1 MPFDQLKR
9 RQFIALLGGAAT
21 WPLTAHAQQPAMPA
35 IGFLAYQLSDA
46 IPDRLRGVRQGLKDA
61 GYVEG
66 ENLTIVYRFA
76 ENQDDRLPTL
86 AAELVSRRVAVIVA
100 NSAPPTFAAKAA
112 TTTIPIVFLFGDD
125 PVRFGLV
132 TSLARPGGN
141 ITGINVLVNELAA
154 KRLELQRELAPQAAR
169 VAVLVNPANV
179 VATELQLKDV
189 EAAARAI
196 GLQIQI
202 HNANTSDEIDAAFE
216 TMSRERPDV
225 VFVTNSAFFNGRR
238 VQLAQLAAFHRLP
251 ASYGQRDYVE
261 AGGLMSYGNNIVDGY
276 RQVGIYTGRILNG
289 AKPTDLPVV
298 QSSKIELVIN
308 ARTARMLGFT
318 VPDKLLVA
326 ADDVIE

>member
-1 MPFDQLKR
+1 MR
-9 RQFIALLGGAAT
+9 RREFIKLFGGAAAT
-21 WPLTAHAQQPAMPA
+21 WPFAARAQQPAMPA
-35 IGFLAYQLSDA
+35 IGLLAYQLPDA
-46 IPDRLRGVRQGLKDA
+46 ITDRLRGFRQGLKDT

-66 ENLTIVYRFA
+66 ENVAIVYRFA
-76 ENQDDRLPTL
+76 ENQDDRTP

-141 ITGINVLVNELAA
+141 ITGINVLANELAA
-154 KRLELQRELAPQAAR
+154 KRLELLRELVPQAAR
-169 VAVLVNPANV
+169 VAVLDNPANV
-179 VATELQLKDV
+179 AATETQLKDV

-216 TMSRERPDV
+216 TMSRERPDA
-225 VFVTNSAFFNGRR
+225 VFVTTGALFNGRR

-251 ASYGQRDYVE
+251 ASYGFRDYVE
-261 AGGLMSYGNNIVDGY
+261 AGGLMSYGTNVVDGY
-276 RQVGIYTGRILNG
+276 RQIGIYAGRILNG

>member
-1 MPFDQLKR
+1 VKR
-9 RQFIALLGGAAT
+9 RAFITLFGGAAA
-21 WPLTAHAQQPAMPA
+21 WPLAARAQQPVMPV
-35 IGFLAYQLSDA
+35 IGFLAYQLPDA
-46 IPDRLRGVRQGLKDA
+46 ITDRLRGFRQGLKDT

-66 ENLTIVYRFA
+66 ENVAIVYRFA

-86 AAELVSRRVAVIVA
+86 AAELVSRRVAVIVTG
-100 NSAPPTFAAKAA
+100 NAPTTFAATAA
-112 TTTIPIVFLFGDD
+112 TTTIPIVFLVGDD
-125 PVRFGLV
+125 PVRLGLV

-141 ITGINVLVNELAA
+141 ITGINDFNNELAG
-154 KRLELQRELAPQAAR
+154 KRLELLRELVPQAAR

-179 VATELQLKDV
+179 AATEPQLKDV